1 MSNRNI
7 QISKLLRLTVTHMDS
22 MITCMSNPEIKW
34 TAEAVQEAI
43 RDAGRSKQSLSDETG
58 IPYSTLNRKLAAKA
72 EFSFTELYILA
83 QALGVHPSSFTP
95 PAFQAPVLRA
105 VSA

>member
-1 MSNRNI
+1 M
-7 QISKLLRLTVTHMDS
+7 Q
-22 MITCMSNPEIKW
+22 W
-34 TAEAVQEAI
+34 TAKAVQEAI

-58 IPYSTLNRKLAAKA
+58 IPYSTLNRKLSAKA
-72 EFSFTELYILA
+72 EFSFTELFILA

-95 PAFQAPVLRA
+95 PAFQPIRSQA